1 MFKVFHTLR
10 RTLYELAN
18 GVCEFVKEILFDEE
32 EPLAGHYRAN
42 VRRIQAELRR
52 AKLELKA
59 EKTKTNKLSG
69 ALQLKD
75 NKYKKQQEHTD
86 ASLAAIVSKM
96 LLLEGELRREKQD
109 INETIDVKDKT
120 IAWQEERILRL
131 ERVNMQLRQEV
142 TRLRYPHKGERPR
155 DTNLDTTIKS
165 VGPYSLETLNEET
178 IC

>member
-1 MFKVFHTLR
+1 
-10 RTLYELAN
+10 
-18 GVCEFVKEILFDEE
+18 
-32 EPLAGHYRAN
+32 
-42 VRRIQAELRR
+42 
-52 AKLELKA
+52 
-59 EKTKTNKLSG
+59 
-69 ALQLKD
+69 
-75 NKYKKQQEHTD
+75 
-86 ASLAAIVSKM
+86 M

-142 TRLRYPHKGERPR
+142 TRLRYPHEGERPR
-155 DTNLDTTIKS
+155 DSNLDTTIKS